1 MERKYW
7 VPALERAD
15 LILTAISRKPGE
27 HKMTDLCDETG
38 INKSSMFSLLRTMET
53 LQWVVK
59 DDSEAYAL
67 GAGITYYNTVYNE
80 SLKQN
85 TSLVERFMVRSA
97 QSVKVIGETFQLSI
111 LDRDEIIYL
120 AKQEGPS
127 LVRLESSPG
136 MRFPAHATAM
146 GKMMLA
152 LLPDGELE
160 RRYSGKT
167 LTAVT
172 SHTLTDWAEF
182 TGELSDIRQAG
193 YAVDREEIIQ
203 GISCV
208 AAPVLD
214 AAGNA
219 VAAVSTS
226 MLQHAFAD
234 KQEAAV
240 REVRELAG
248 KLSLS

>member
-1 MERKYW
+1 
-7 VPALERAD
+7 
-15 LILTAISRKPGE
+15 
-27 HKMTDLCDETG
+27 MTDLCEETG

-53 LQWVVK
+53 LQWVFK
-59 DDSEAYAL
+59 DEGEAYAL
-67 GAGITYYNTVYNE
+67 GAGVSYYNTVYNE

-85 TSLVERFMVRSA
+85 MNLVERFLTESA
-97 QSVKVIGETFQLSI
+97 RSVKVIGETFQLSI

-127 LVRLESSPG
+127 LVKLESSPG

-152 LLPDGELE
+152 LLPEGELG
-160 RRYSGKT
+160 RRYPGQELS
-167 LTAVT
+167 AVT
-172 SHTLTDWAEF
+172 SRTLTDWPGFMAA
-182 TGELSDIRQAG
+182 LADIHEAG

-208 AAPVLD
+208 AAPILD

-226 MLQHAFAD
+226 MLQHAFAE

-240 REVRELAG
+240 REVVQLA
-248 KLSLS
+248 KRLSLS